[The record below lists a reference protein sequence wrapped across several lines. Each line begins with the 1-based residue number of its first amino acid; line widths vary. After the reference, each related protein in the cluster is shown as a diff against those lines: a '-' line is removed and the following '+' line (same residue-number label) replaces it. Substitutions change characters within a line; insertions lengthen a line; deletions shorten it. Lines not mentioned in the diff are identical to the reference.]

1 MANNQIALLAKAPVL
16 PTASERETTQLNLQ
30 ALRDAGTVR
39 TQALADDA
47 ATREVYK
54 ANPDDPQARL
64 KALYAINPK
73 AAMAAEKA
81 GIDMNKDR
89 ATASKTEIEG
99 INLRTARYK
108 DALSTVQDRAG
119 AAQWVQAM
127 YQDPDIGKHIAQELG
142 PVEAAVARI
151 PDPATNP
158 QGFAAWKRGSQL
170 GAEKLAE
177 ISKPVIG
184 NRDLGGTVQTTAT
197 DPFTGVPTVTATNTK
212 TQTPDSVATDAR
224 VASEGRLNRQNQLDI
239 QDRKANAN
247 APTLPG
253 ASSGTLDGT
262 DAIVQAIIDGRKALS
277 AAEMKSPYG
286 QNLMALVAKKDPA
299 FDLVNY
305 GARAKTRND
314 FVAGKSAENIKAIN
328 TAIAHMGA
336 LDEQMTS
343 LGNSDSPVYNTAANW
358 LGKNVGRDP
367 ALQEKLASVSATAE
381 GVAGEMAKVFR
392 STGMSEHEINAW
404 REKFKDNT
412 TPAGQRGTMRAAMHM
427 LQGRMDAIGE
437 QYTNGMGTSAQPL
450 TMLTPEAQQIFDRL
464 NGGKGAPKAARP
476 AAATPAQ
483 MPGVNAQGW
492 RLHKD
497 ASGKQA
503 YVSPDG
509 KQFQEVQ

>member
-1 MANNQIALLAKAPVL
+1 MANNQIALLAAEGMPKL

-30 ALRDAGTVR
+30 TLRDAGTVR
-39 TQALADDA
+39 AQGMADDA
-47 ATREVYK
+47 KMRDIYK
-54 ANPDDPQARL
+54 NNDDPQARL
-64 KALYAINPK
+64 KALYAVNPK

-81 GIDMNKDR
+81 GVAVDKDR
-89 ATASKTEIEG
+89 AAASKTEIEG

-108 DALSTVQDRAG
+108 DALSNVQDRAG

-127 YQDPDIGKHIAQELG
+127 YADPDIGKHIAQELG
-142 PVEAAVARI
+142 PPEAAIARI
-151 PDPATNP
+151 PDPATDR
-158 QGFAAWKRGSQL
+158 QGFEKWKRGSQL

-177 ISKPVIG
+177 ISKPVIAQ
-184 NRDLGGTVQTTAT
+184 RDLGGTVQTTAT

-212 TQTPDSVATDAR
+212 TQTPDSVASNAR
-224 VASEGRLNRQNQLDI
+224 IASEGRLNRENQLEV
-239 QDRKANAN
+239 QDRKTARDT
-247 APTLPG
+247 PTMPG
-253 ASSGTLDGT
+253 VASGTLDGT
-262 DAIVQAIIDGRKALS
+262 DAIVQAIIDGRKSLS

-286 QNLMALVAKKDPA
+286 QNLMSLVAKKDPA

-343 LGNSDSPVYNTAANW
+343 LGNSDSSVYNTAANW

-464 NGGKGAPKAARP
+464 NGTKKAPASR
-476 AAATPAQ
+476 
-483 MPGVNAQGW
+483 PGVAPTPNTNAQGW
-492 RLHKD
+492 VLHTD
-497 ASGKQA
+497 ASGNKA

-509 KQFQEVQ
+509 KQFQEVK